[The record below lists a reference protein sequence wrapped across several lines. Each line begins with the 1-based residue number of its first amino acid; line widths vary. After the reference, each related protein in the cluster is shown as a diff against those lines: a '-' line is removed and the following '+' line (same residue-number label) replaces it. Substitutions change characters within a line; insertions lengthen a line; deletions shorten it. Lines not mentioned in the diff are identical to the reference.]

1 MTYRKSRPNNEWD
14 GDPILS
20 DKAFN
25 RHSMN
30 TDGRHT
36 APGAGE
42 PGVMQVGT
50 DGLRVKLLQGV
61 DEESFKRVL
70 SRATRATTG
79 VSVEET
85 DEGTDWEEM
94 MAGGLQAALES
105 QTVVFEVWGA
115 SRALTHQLVRSRRAG
130 FHQQSQ
136 RATFYGAEPDVRMP
150 ESVFRNAQARMAFEF
165 AAQAAA
171 QAYNIAVEQDISYQ
185 DARFILPEG
194 TTNYIVCEYT
204 VREFLAVYAYRAC
217 SMFMWEMVQVMRSMG
232 TVLANAHP
240 FLKPYIKISCEKTG
254 TVCGECSGSGKMF
267 QLDKDGPELDGGER
281 GYTTTCWP
289 CNGDGRIGA
298 RCTFQGWENVEGQ
311 CGFPWAKQDR
321 RTFLPTPKFRIG
333 EQ

>member
-1 MTYRKSRPNNEWD
+1 VTYHRSRPNNEWD
-14 GDPILS
+14 NDPILA

-36 APGAGE
+36 APGADA
-42 PGVMQVGT
+42 PGVLQVGT

-61 DEESFKRVL
+61 DEESFRRVL

-94 MAGGLQAALES
+94 MRGGLQAALES

-136 RATFYGAEPDVRMP
+136 RATFYGNEPDVRMP
-150 ESVFRNAQARMAFEF
+150 ESVFRNPRAREAFE
-165 AAQAAA
+165 AAA
-171 QAYNIAVEQDISYQ
+171 AMSARAYRVAAEEDISYQ

-217 SMFMWEMVQVMRSMG
+217 SMFMWEMVSVMRSMG
-232 TVLANAHP
+232 KVLAEAHP
-240 FLKPYIKISCEKTG
+240 FLEPYIKISCEKTG
-254 TVCGECSGSGKMF
+254 SVCPHCSGDGKLFAVDPAGEQTDGDWRGWLVTCPMCSGAKRVGM
-267 QLDKDGPELDGGER
+267 Q
-281 GYTTTCWP
+281 
-289 CNGDGRIGA
+289 
-298 RCTFQGWENVEGQ
+298 CTFQGWESVEGQ

-321 RTFLPTPKFRIG
+321 RTFLPTPKFRI
-333 EQ
+333 EA